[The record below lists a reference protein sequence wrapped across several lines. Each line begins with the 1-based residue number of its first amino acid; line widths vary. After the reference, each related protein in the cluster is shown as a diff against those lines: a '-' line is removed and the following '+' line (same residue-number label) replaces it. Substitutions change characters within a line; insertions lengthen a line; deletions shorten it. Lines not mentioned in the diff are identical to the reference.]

1 MADPDRSEQVPG
13 PRKSLRTYAR
23 DGRISDTMRRN
34 RHPSQGRACGT
45 YARGGRI
52 SDVMRLLERNEAE
65 FESRLVWRLVMTGIG
80 IAVVVVAMLRF
91 LSR

>member
-13 PRKSLRTYAR
+13 PRK
-23 DGRISDTMRRN
+23 N
-34 RHPSQGRACGT
+34 PGT

-52 SDVMRLLERNEAE
+52 SDMMRLLERNQTGL
-65 FESRLVWRLVMTGIG
+65 ESRLVWRLVMAAIA
-80 IAVVVVAMLRF
+80 IAVVVVATLRF